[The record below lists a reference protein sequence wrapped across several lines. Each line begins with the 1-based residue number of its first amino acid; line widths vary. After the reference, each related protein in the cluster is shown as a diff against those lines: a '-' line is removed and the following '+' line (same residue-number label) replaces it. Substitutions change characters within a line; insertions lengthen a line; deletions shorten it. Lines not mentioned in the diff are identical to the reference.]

1 MLEKLKSQVCEAN
14 LELVRKGLVIE
25 TWGNASA
32 LDPEVGAVVI
42 KPSGIAY
49 SRMKPADMVVVSL
62 DNGSILEGE
71 WKPSSDTAT
80 HLEIYRAFTGVKGV
94 VHTHSPHATAW
105 AQAKRDLLC
114 FGTTQAD
121 YWNGRIP
128 CTRPMTT
135 REIQRNY
142 EANTGRLIIE
152 TFRKNHLDPLSTPA
166 VLVACHGP
174 FAWGEGIEQAV
185 HNAVVLEF
193 CAGLA
198 LQSLVLNPRLKAIS
212 SPLQRRHYFR
222 KNGNKAT
229 YGQKPLI

>member
-1 MLEKLKSQVCEAN
+1 MLEKLKSRVCEAN
-14 LELVRKGLVIE
+14 LELVRRGLVIE

-32 LDPEVGAVVI
+32 LDPEAQAVVI
-42 KPSGIAY
+42 KPSGIPY
-49 SRMKPADMVVVSL
+49 SKMKPADMVVVSL
-62 DNGSILEGE
+62 GDGSVLEGK

-80 HLEIYRAFTGVKGV
+80 HLEIYRAFSGVMGV

-105 AQAKRDLLC
+105 AQAKRNLPC

-121 YWNGRIP
+121 YWNGQIP
-128 CTRPMTT
+128 CTRPMINK
-135 REIQRNY
+135 EIQRDY

-166 VLVACHGP
+166 ALVASHGP
-174 FAWGEGIEQAV
+174 FTWGEGIEQAV

-198 LQSLVLNPRLKAIS
+198 IQSLFLNPRLKAIS
-212 SPLQRRHYFR
+212 SPLLRKHYFR
-222 KNGNKAT
+222 KNGDKAT
-229 YGQKPLI
+229 YGQKTMI